1 MEEQEAQQ
9 DNQFLKGR
17 QIAYV
22 IFDYLKTSGIG
33 EALLYFNDL
42 LRVQLKNDNVQVFDT
57 KWDEVLSMTGVP
69 DGDFCGKQVQK
80 LIHYSEDLKNKKT
93 LMALYFAG
101 YAAERRS
108 GQLCSTEANIS
119 PV

>member
-69 DGDFCGKQVQK
+69 RWRFLWKTGSKTHPLLRGFEKQKNSHGIVLCRVRCGKEK
-80 LIHYSEDLKNKKT
+80 
-93 LMALYFAG
+93 
-101 YAAERRS
+101 R
-108 GQLCSTEANIS
+108 
-119 PV
+119 PVMLD